1 MQKKTD
7 RRVRKTKSQLRKGLA
22 HLMKEKSIG
31 EITVKELVD
40 EVDINRSTFYLH
52 YSDIPTLLREI
63 ENEMM
68 DEMKRAIHDH
78 PIDRENDSAFSFIK
92 DIFQVLDRNRE
103 IGCALIGPY
112 GDIGFIHKME
122 DLLEENS
129 REVLLQMFPEKSG
142 EMNYFY
148 SYCLN
153 GCLGLVKTWL
163 EDGEDKSPDY
173 AADMTYR
180 MVVSSVKAFYD
191 KKEGRE
197 EVEKRIQNS
206 IIKKM
211 LSMGQPLEFISECT
225 DKPVEYIREI
235 ATEEPMLVRE
245 ENTYGRYNKKKSVE

>member
-129 REVLLQMFPEKSG
+129 REVLLQMFPEKHSIFIRSDLTYKSRSCSQMSQSTDRVSG
-142 EMNYFY
+142 RTSRCTVCLHPGKQILYFQKGIF
-148 SYCLN
+148 SDQLHASF
-153 GCLGLVKTWL
+153 G
-163 EDGEDKSPDY
+163 
-173 AADMTYR
+173 
-180 MVVSSVKAFYD
+180 
-191 KKEGRE
+191 
-197 EVEKRIQNS
+197 
-206 IIKKM
+206 
-211 LSMGQPLEFISECT
+211 
-225 DKPVEYIREI
+225 
-235 ATEEPMLVRE
+235 
-245 ENTYGRYNKKKSVE
+245 

>member
-197 EVEKRIQNS
+197 EGEKRTQNS

-245 ENTYGRYNKKKSVE
+245 EGAYNVDEGGTENE

>member
-197 EVEKRIQNS
+197 EGEKRIQNS

>member
-197 EVEKRIQNS
+197 EGEKRTQNS

-235 ATEEPMLVRE
+235 ETEEPMLVRE
-245 ENTYGRYNKKKSVE
+245 EGTYSVDEGGTENE

>member
-129 REVLLQMFPEKSG
+129 REVLLQMFQGLRRYKISSFSSCIYYVQERVQINFKHALSSDPFL
-142 EMNYFY
+142 FY
-148 SYCLN
+148 AKGFSVGYL
-153 GCLGLVKTWL
+153 
-163 EDGEDKSPDY
+163 SP
-173 AADMTYR
+173 
-180 MVVSSVKAFYD
+180 F
-191 KKEGRE
+191 G
-197 EVEKRIQNS
+197 
-206 IIKKM
+206 
-211 LSMGQPLEFISECT
+211 
-225 DKPVEYIREI
+225 
-235 ATEEPMLVRE
+235 
-245 ENTYGRYNKKKSVE
+245 

>member
-197 EVEKRIQNS
+197 EGEKRIQNS

-245 ENTYGRYNKKKSVE
+245 ENTYDRNIKKKNVE

>member
-63 ENEMM
+63 EDEMM

-197 EVEKRIQNS
+197 EGEKRIQNS

-245 ENTYGRYNKKKSVE
+245 EGAYNVDEGGTENE